1 MFDSVFQDGTT
12 ILMVFV
18 MAAVALATGV
28 IYSFIVSR
36 KLRASKGVFITSSIM
51 PMIVSVAICLLGAFL
66 STTTTT
72 VSRIAT
78 LAVALGLIR
87 FRSVNGTAEEMIV
100 LLGSVISGLI
110 FGLGYL
116 TYAVIATLVVAIM
129 YVVLS
134 SFAIFK
140 NKKFS
145 GEKLL
150 KITIPESLDYS
161 DVFESAFSEYLKEN
175 ELVEVKTTGMGSMFK
190 LSYRVVLK
198 DQKQEKTFI
207 DELRIRNGNLEI
219 SMLPYVEPN
228 KSL

>member
-87 FRSVNGTAEEMIV
+87 FRSVNGTAEEMVV

>member
-87 FRSVNGTAEEMIV
+87 FRSVNGTAEEMVV

-198 DQKQEKTFI
+198 DQKQEKSFI

-228 KSL
+228 KTL

>member
-87 FRSVNGTAEEMIV
+87 FRSVNGTAEEMVV

-198 DQKQEKTFI
+198 DQKQEKSFI

>member
-18 MAAVALATGV
+18 MAAVALTTGV

-87 FRSVNGTAEEMIV
+87 FRSVNGTAEEMVV

-198 DQKQEKTFI
+198 DQKQEKSFI

>member
-1 MFDSVFQDGTT
+1 MFDSVFQEGTT
-12 ILMVFV
+12 ILLVFV
-18 MAAVALATGV
+18 MAGVALVTGV

-36 KLRASKGVFITSSIM
+36 KLRASKGIFITSSIM

-116 TYAVIATLVVAIM
+116 TYAVIATLAVAVM
-129 YVVLS
+129 YVALS
-134 SFAIFK
+134 SIKIFK

-228 KSL
+228 KTL